1 MLNKLGFQSI
11 WLRFELLRFMRFFY
25 YTILISRSD
34 VGNVVLSFHMSCSIQ
49 IGEPSCDKNRRSV
62 ETNRS
67 AEVTFEY
74 SVDPNQLA
82 YNIEEGMVFVSDSSA
97 SLLKTSAVLSLIVSL
112 MTL

>member
-1 MLNKLGFQSI
+1 
-11 WLRFELLRFMRFFY
+11 MRFFY

-67 AEVTFEY
+67 AEIALEY
-74 SVDPNQLA
+74 SVDLNQRA
-82 YNIEEGMVFVSDSSA
+82 YKIEEGMVFASDNSA
-97 SLLKTSAVLSLIVSL
+97 NLLETYAVLSLILSV